1 MIWPIIRAFLL
12 LLIIDTTTRCQTTFS
27 TPDIKVIHCIKDDGD
42 FTDECTTDLDATL
55 RGQLDP
61 QIVESL
67 AEITAAC
74 IALDFS
80 ANVDPPTSF
89 SSDVDW
95 DNWRNTDEYRG
106 YTHVPSFTVVCEGD
120 TLTSFASPSDPQYVD
135 TNNPTSNP
143 NVVPS
148 ADQNRNPYGYTKV
161 PVFAPN
167 IYPPQI
173 LKNTYDVGDIYTPPY
188 NGIQWS
194 SNSSCLEVFDSRAS
208 RIANSERVLQF
219 TSVLPGT
226 DAPFVFRQVQTEICC
241 ASGCTSVQVRVS
253 RSTFPTSALY
263 IDGVQTSQIYQTG
276 LGAFIASAGSVS
288 AQANLSPV
296 GNGVFAPEGDP
307 HTWSS
312 CAPIATNP
320 PKL

>member
-1 MIWPIIRAFLL
+1 ME
-12 LLIIDTTTRCQTTFS
+12 S
-27 TPDIKVIHCIKDDGD
+27 TEAPWTPQGCVGQCNVLDIKVIHWIKDDGD
-42 FTDECTTDLDATL
+42 FTDKCTTDLDATL
-55 RGQLDP
+55 RGQLNP

-67 AEITAAC
+67 AQLTAAC

-89 SSDVDW
+89 SSDTDW

-143 NVVPS
+143 NQVPS

-161 PVFAPN
+161 PVFAPS
-167 IYPPQI
+167 IIPPQL

-194 SNSSCLEVFDSRAS
+194 SNSSCVEVLDSRAS
-208 RIANSERVLQF
+208 RIANSDRVEQY
-219 TSVLPGT
+219 TTVLPGT
-226 DAPFVFRQVQTEICC
+226 DAPFIFRQVQTEICC
-241 ASGCTSVQVRVS
+241 SSTCTSVQVRVS
-253 RSTFPTSALY
+253 RSTFLTSALY

-276 LGAFIASAGSVS
+276 LGAFI
-288 AQANLSPV
+288 QLFRKFLSHAL
-296 GNGVFAPEGDP
+296 N
-307 HTWSS
+307 
-312 CAPIATNP
+312 
-320 PKL
+320 